1 MHDKTCNPF
10 LECGNVFD
18 IKSPLKLAKIE
29 EPITIAKVKVNPQNL
44 KMPCV
49 LLNYSQNLSFQTTG
63 FNATLIIVYR
73 LVRTST
79 KSKKAVLE
87 EWTYQ
92 LAENIP
98 TPVPDTSTIEPLILN
113 FCDCLSDHNCG
124 ELTYEYQ
131 IASVTT
137 NNTTFDISKQEVSAI
152 VSCGSSEE

>member
-10 LECGNVFD
+10 LVCGKVFP
-18 IKSPLKLAKIE
+18 INSLVKIE
-29 EPITIAKVKVNPQNL
+29 KPITIAKVKVNPQNL

-49 LLNYSQNLSFQTTG
+49 LLNSSQNLSVQTTG
-63 FNATLIIVYR
+63 FNATLIIELR
-73 LVRTST
+73 LVRIANQT
-79 KSKKAVLE
+79 KETILE

-98 TPVPDTSTIEPLILN
+98 TPVPNTRTIEPLVLN
-113 FCDCLSDHNCG
+113 FCDCLSDDNCG

-131 IASVTT
+131 IANVTM
-137 NNTTFDISKQEVSAI
+137 NNTTFDLSKQEVSAI